1 MSRIGNKPV
10 TLPEGVEFNVNGQE
24 VKAKGKLGELTL
36 QINDEVSIKMDDVA
50 NDDGKT
56 EKVITLS
63 PKSNSRFAQQIWP
76 TMRTLVDNLVTGVS
90 EGYSKKLEIKGVG
103 YRGNLQGKTL
113 VLALGFSHEVRY
125 DVPEGVEVKMLDAGG
140 KPSQTDIEVTGID
153 KQLVGHVAAK
163 IRGFKPP
170 EPYKGKGIR
179 YVDEY
184 VVRKEGKKK

>member
-36 QINDEVSIKMDDVA
+36 QIHDEVSIKMDDVA

-56 EKVITLS
+56 EKVITLE
-63 PKSNSRFAQQIWP
+63 PKSKSSFAQQIWP
-76 TMRTLVDNLVTGVS
+76 TMRTLVNNIVVGVS

-103 YRGNLQGKTL
+103 YRGNLQGKTV

-125 DVPEGVEVKMLDAGG
+125 DIPEGVEVKMLDAAG

>member
-1 MSRIGNKPV
+1 MSRIGSKAI
-10 TLPEGVEFNVNGQE
+10 TLPEGVELSVNGQD
-24 VKAKGKLGELTL
+24 VKAKGKLGELEL
-36 QINDEVSIKMDDVA
+36 RIHDEVSIKMEDVA

-56 EKVITLS
+56 QKVITLG

-76 TMRTLVDNLVTGVS
+76 TMRTLVNNIVIGVS

-125 DVPEGVEVKMLDAGG
+125 DIPQGVELKMDG
-140 KPSQTDIEVTGID
+140 QTNIEISGID
-153 KQLVGHVAAK
+153 KQLVGQVAAK
-163 IRGFKPP
+163 IRGFKKP

-179 YVDEY
+179 YADEY